1 MIPFEEIKKY
11 LPQYL
16 SVSSQESLFE
26 ELKKFPGNIDQRFYS
41 KLLTRNK
48 IVYQGDGLIGMLVV
62 NLPDKEAKTAPAMVL
77 SNTCDI
83 DPANKRISPTRIVY
97 APIFDI
103 DKYKQALITDHVKT
117 GRYPPDSIESHIGDV
132 KKQFISHIFYLPKGC
147 GLERE
152 SIVFLDRLNNGP
164 LKRIEEDDIAD
175 IKLFTLSDYGFYVF
189 LIKLSI
195 HFTRIREGIE
205 RPFSDN

>member
-1 MIPFEEIKKY
+1 MIPFDEIKKY

-16 SVSSQESLFE
+16 SDSSQENLFE
-26 ELKKFPGNIDQRFYS
+26 ELKNFPDNIDQRFYS
-41 KLLTRNK
+41 EFLTRGK
-48 IVYQGDGLIGMLVV
+48 MVYQGDGLIGMLVV
-62 NLPDKEAKTAPAMVL
+62 NLPDNKTETVPAMVL

-83 DPANKRISPTRIVY
+83 DPANKRIFPTRMVY

-103 DKYKQALITDHVKT
+103 EKYKQALIRDHVDT
-117 GRYPPDSIESHIGDV
+117 GRYPLDSIEAHIDAV

-147 GLERE
+147 GLIKE

-164 LKRIEEDDIAD
+164 LKSIGEEDIAD

-205 RPFSDN
+205 RPFSAN